1 MSEGPI
7 ITGRVRL
14 KDETGA
20 TLDSIQSNVTSSF
33 KDIASVAGGIITA
46 EFSRNVVGALEDV
59 GRSSVEQAA
68 AFESATARIIAASG
82 LTGKEAQD
90 LSEIL
95 QEAAKSLGV
104 EFGTGAT
111 GAMEA
116 LESLVKAGLDPAT
129 EATAAL
135 QGVMQLATIEGMN
148 TAAAADMVV
157 QAMTMYGVS
166 AEEATRV
173 VDGFVKASAAGIDT
187 ASGYAVGLGN
197 VGATAAN
204 MGLSLEETLATLVQ
218 LDNTFGGAQESG
230 TFLNRMLLDM
240 AKKAE
245 DAGLSLYN
253 VDGSMKSLD
262 EIMGQVREKLQ
273 GFGDDQ
279 AAANEWLGQFDS
291 RAQKAIIAL
300 ANYDETISETQTGLG
315 DMAGAQEQVNVI
327 MDTYAGEMSK
337 VQAQQELNNI
347 EIGKTTTQLSL
358 MSAEFM
364 ASLGPIGNV
373 ASALGPSMLSGAM
386 QGLTATYLPML
397 IGNLVGGGGLTAAF
411 SSVGGMIP
419 GLGSLIGMAGPVGI
433 AIVAIGAGVALFAA
447 AWKNNWF
454 GIRDITKNVT
464 DAIGGFLK
472 GLMNSIKKAI
482 ERLKDLFRWKKKAT
496 GGGERGT
503 GGGAGE
509 ETGEAG
515 GAGELP
521 ALPEGLWGGTEGEE
535 PTGGVGAG
543 AGGGEGGRVWTGEMG
558 AEEPGWV
565 LRHQEERARAYREWK
580 RAGGIGRFQYPFMWG
595 WTSTKGWWWEAI
607 SAQSGLHGVLKEDI
621 MIKAHKGEEVHI
633 SRAGESF
640 PGGPFGYTPGIQ
652 WSRYGYWDVF
662 GRWVREDRPGITR
675 RGGAR
680 TYAETILP
688 ATQAQGGITIHGP
701 LLVVQGNAD
710 RRTMQWAVNEVFK
723 RLKTVTVEPSSSGA
737 ATKRIRTGS
746 RFGGVP

>member
-7 ITGRVRL
+7 ITGKVRL

-20 TLDSIQSNVTSSF
+20 TLDSIQNNVTSSF

-46 EFSRNVVGALEDV
+46 EFSRNVVGAFEEV

-82 LTGKEAQD
+82 LTGKEAQE
-90 LSEIL
+90 LTEIL
-95 QEAAKSLGV
+95 QKSAKALGV
-104 EFGTGAT
+104 EFGVGAT
-111 GAMEA
+111 GAMKA

-135 QGVMQLATIEGMN
+135 QGVLQLATIEGMN
-148 TAAAADMVV
+148 TAEAADMVV
-157 QAMTMYGVS
+157 QAMTMFGVS

-245 DAGLSLYN
+245 DAGIALYN
-253 VDGSMKSLD
+253 ADGSMKSLD
-262 EIMGQVREKLQ
+262 EIIGQVREKLQ
-273 GFGDDQ
+273 GFGNDQ

-300 ANYDETISETQTGLG
+300 ANYDETISQTQAGLG
-315 DMAGAQEQVNVI
+315 DMADAQEQVNVI
-327 MDTYAGEMSK
+327 MDTYSGEMSK

-347 EIGKTTTQLSL
+347 EIGETTTQLSL

-397 IGNLVGGGGLTAAF
+397 IGKLVGGGGLTAAL
-411 SSVGGMIP
+411 GGVSNVVP
-419 GLGSLIGMAGPVGI
+419 GVASLIGSAGPIGLAIVGI
-433 AIVAIGAGVALFAA
+433 GAAIALFAV

-454 GIRDITKNVT
+454 GIRDVTENVVS
-464 DAIGGFLK
+464 
-472 GLMNSIKKAI
+472 SIKSTIKGIAKAAANAI
-482 ERLKDLFRWKKKAT
+482 KKLKELFKWKKKKKG
-496 GGGERGT
+496 GGGEEGGEAA
-503 GGGAGE
+503 GGGAG
-509 ETGEAG
+509 GG
-515 GAGELP
+515 GAGG
-521 ALPEGLWGGTEGEE
+521 EGPLDGE
-535 PTGGVGAG
+535 A
-543 AGGGEGGRVWTGEMG
+543 AGGGEGAGGGSAGGGGVGEGPWGG
-558 AEEPGWV
+558 AESKFAQFGLEGRLTKDAWIYAHRGEDVSILPPG
-565 LRHQEERARAYREWK
+565 RAR
-580 RAGGIGRFQYPFMWG
+580 GG
-595 WTSTKGWWWEAI
+595 
-607 SAQSGLHGVLKEDI
+607 V
-621 MIKAHKGEEVHI
+621 
-633 SRAGESF
+633 
-640 PGGPFGYTPGIQ
+640 
-652 WSRYGYWDVF
+652 
-662 GRWVREDRPGITR
+662 
-675 RGGAR
+675 
-680 TYAETILP
+680 
-688 ATQAQGGITIHGP
+688 TIHGP

-710 RRTMQWAVNEVFK
+710 RRTMEWAVRETFR
-723 RLKTVTVEPSSSGA
+723 RLGTVTVEPTSSGA
-737 ATKRIRTGS
+737 ATKRLRTGS
-746 RFGGVP
+746 TFGGAP